1 MSDGDSKENTNKN
14 KDYYTDHKDNTY
26 EKNRE
31 HYKNVLLIGSPNVGK
46 SLTFNKLTGMT
57 AMVSNYPGTTVDIDE
72 GNFKY
77 DNKTIHITDPPGLY
91 DLNTIT
97 EEERVAKILVLDK
110 QFDLMVHVIDAKNI
124 DKSIGLTLQLIDAG
138 KEVILVLN
146 MMDELEKMGASVDR
160 DALSRDLGI
169 PIVLTSAAQN
179 KGLDELTRTIANYD
193 SIEDEILKESKTLLD
208 VDYGRSIEIAI
219 SKVKDNIHGDYAVS
233 KRYLA
238 VSLLEGDEDS
248 EKLIM
253 DEENYDGLSRIIEEE
268 KAKFDEPIKYL
279 TKLRLADY
287 AKYIRS
293 NYTTLDNVN
302 MQNSNSFAQKLS
314 MIMIHPFYGLIILAC
329 VLYFGLYLIVGVL
342 GAGILVDFLENTI
355 FGQYINPAVTG
366 IVVQYIP
373 WVEIQN
379 LFVGEYGIVT
389 LGLTYG
395 FGIILPIVSLFFIV
409 FSILEDSGYLPR
421 LALLVDNGFKKI
433 GLSGRSVIPFVLAVG
448 CGSMATMVTRT
459 LETKRER
466 NIATML
472 MALTIPCSAQLGVI
486 MALLSQHPS
495 SIWIWLAVI
504 VLNFVVI
511 GFLAKKFVPGAQPSF
526 FMELHPLRW
535 PKLSHIAKKTWTRL
549 ILYIKELIPIF
560 ILISII
566 IWALDLCG
574 IFQWIIGCISPII
587 NAIGLPSSTSA
598 SFILGF
604 FRRDFGAAGL
614 MTIQNQLT
622 GVQLLVASVTL
633 TLFLPCVAQLMIMIK
648 ERGVKLAGLI
658 AVMSIVLAFTMG
670 FIVNLILTSLN
681 VVL

>member
-1 MSDGDSKENTNKN
+1 MAKDIDSKNESNAKN
-14 KDYYTDHKDNTY
+14 DNPY
-26 EKNRE
+26 
-31 HYKNVLLIGSPNVGK
+31 YKNVLLIGSPNVGK

-72 GNFKY
+72 GNFTY
-77 DNKTIHITDPPGLY
+77 ENKTVHLTDPPGLY

-97 EEERVAKILVLDK
+97 EEERVAKLLVLDER
-110 QFDLMVHVIDAKNI
+110 FDLMVHVVDAKNI
-124 DKSIGLTLQLIDAG
+124 EKSIDLTLQLIDAG

-146 MMDELEKMGASVDR
+146 MMDELEAMGASVD
-160 DALSRDLGI
+160 AKGLSSELGI
-169 PIVLTSAAQN
+169 PVVLTAAAEN
-179 KGLDELTRTIANYD
+179 RGLEDLKHTIVNYD
-193 SIEDEILKESKTLLD
+193 SIENEILKESKTLLD
-208 VDYGRSIEIAI
+208 VDYGKSIEIAI
-219 SKVKDNIHGDYAVS
+219 SEIKNKITGNYAVS

-248 EKLIM
+248 ENLMKGKEDFSSL
-253 DEENYDGLSRIIEEE
+253 YQII
-268 KAKFDEPIKYL
+268 KKQRDKFDDPVKYL

-287 AKYIRS
+287 AKYIKS
-293 NYTTLDNVN
+293 TYTTIDSVNVLDKD
-302 MQNSNSFAQKLS
+302 SLGEKISR
-314 MIMIHPFYGLIILAC
+314 IMIHPIYGLIILAF

-342 GAGILVDFLENTI
+342 GAGILVDFFENTI
-355 FGQYINPAVTG
+355 FGQYINPAVTSV
-366 IVVQYIP
+366 VVQYIP
-373 WVEIQN
+373 WVPIQN

-421 LALLVDNGFKKI
+421 LALLVDNGFKRI

-448 CGSMATMVTRT
+448 CGSMAAMVTRT
-459 LETKRER
+459 LETRRER

-486 MALLSQHPS
+486 MALLSQHPK

-504 VLNFVVI
+504 ALNFVVL
-511 GFLAKKFVPGAQPSF
+511 GYLAKRFVPGAQPSF
-526 FMELHPLRW
+526 FMELPPLRW

-549 ILYIKELIPIF
+549 VMYIKELIPIF
-560 ILISII
+560 ILISVI

-574 IFQWIIGCISPII
+574 IFQWIIACISPVV
-587 NAIGLPSSTSA
+587 NAIGLPTSTSS
-598 SFILGF
+598 SFVLGF

-614 MTIQNQLT
+614 MAIQSQLT

-658 AVMSIVLAFTMG
+658 AIMSIVLAFTMG
-670 FIVNLILTSLN
+670 FIVNFLLTAFN

>member
-1 MSDGDSKENTNKN
+1 MAKDIDSKNESNAKN
-14 KDYYTDHKDNTY
+14 DNPY
-26 EKNRE
+26 
-31 HYKNVLLIGSPNVGK
+31 YKNVLLIGSPNVGK

-72 GNFKY
+72 GNFTY
-77 DNKTIHITDPPGLY
+77 ENKTVHLTDPPGLY

-97 EEERVAKILVLDK
+97 EEERVAKLLVLDER
-110 QFDLMVHVIDAKNI
+110 FDLMVHVVDAKNI
-124 DKSIGLTLQLIDAG
+124 EKSIDLTLQLIDAG

-146 MMDELEKMGASVDR
+146 MMDELEAMGASVD
-160 DALSRDLGI
+160 AKGLSSELGI
-169 PIVLTSAAQN
+169 PVVLTAAAEN
-179 KGLDELTRTIANYD
+179 RGLEDLKHTIVNYD
-193 SIEDEILKESKTLLD
+193 SIENEILKESKTLLD
-208 VDYGRSIEIAI
+208 VDYGKSIEIAI
-219 SKVKDNIHGDYAVS
+219 SEIKNKITGNYAVS

-248 EKLIM
+248 ENLMKGKEDFSSL
-253 DEENYDGLSRIIEEE
+253 YQII
-268 KAKFDEPIKYL
+268 KKQRDKFDDPVKYL

-287 AKYIRS
+287 AKYIKS
-293 NYTTLDNVN
+293 TYTTIDSVNVLDKD
-302 MQNSNSFAQKLS
+302 SLGEKISR
-314 MIMIHPFYGLIILAC
+314 IMIHPIYGLIILAF

-342 GAGILVDFLENTI
+342 GAGILVDFFENTI
-355 FGQYINPAVTG
+355 FGQYINPAVTSV
-366 IVVQYIP
+366 VVQYIP
-373 WVEIQN
+373 WVPIQN

-421 LALLVDNGFKKI
+421 LALLVDNGFKRI

-448 CGSMATMVTRT
+448 CGSMAAMVTRT
-459 LETKRER
+459 LETRRER

-486 MALLSQHPS
+486 MALLSQHPK

-504 VLNFVVI
+504 ALNFVVL
-511 GFLAKKFVPGAQPSF
+511 GYLAKRFVPGAQPSF
-526 FMELHPLRW
+526 FMELPPLRW

-549 ILYIKELIPIF
+549 VMYIKELIPIF
-560 ILISII
+560 ILISVI

-574 IFQWIIGCISPII
+574 IFQWIIACISPIV
-587 NAIGLPSSTSA
+587 NAIGLPTSTSS
-598 SFILGF
+598 SFVLGF

-614 MTIQNQLT
+614 MAIQSQLT

-658 AVMSIVLAFTMG
+658 AIMSIVLAFTMG
-670 FIVNLILTSLN
+670 FIVNFLLTAFN

>member
-1 MSDGDSKENTNKN
+1 MSKE
-14 KDYYTDHKDNTY
+14 
-26 EKNRE
+26 
-31 HYKNVLLIGSPNVGK
+31 
-46 SLTFNKLTGMT
+46 
-57 AMVSNYPGTTVDIDE
+57 
-72 GNFKY
+72 
-77 DNKTIHITDPPGLY
+77 
-91 DLNTIT
+91 
-97 EEERVAKILVLDK
+97 
-110 QFDLMVHVIDAKNI
+110 
-124 DKSIGLTLQLIDAG
+124 
-138 KEVILVLN
+138 
-146 MMDELEKMGASVDR
+146 
-160 DALSRDLGI
+160 LGI
-169 PIVLTSAAQN
+169 PIVLTSAAEN
-179 KGLDELTRTIANYD
+179 RGLEELKHVIVHYD
-193 SIEDEILKESKTLLD
+193 SIEDEILSESKTLLD

-219 SKVKDNIHGDYAVS
+219 SEIKNNIIGDYAVS

-248 EKLIM
+248 ENLVK
-253 DEENYDGLSRIIEEE
+253 DSENYAQLSEVINKQ
-268 KAKFDEPIKYL
+268 KAKFDQPIKYL

-287 AKYIRS
+287 AKYIKS
-293 NYTTLDNVN
+293 NYTTIDSVNLQDND
-302 MQNSNSFAQKLS
+302 SLGEKLS
-314 MIMIHPFYGLIILAC
+314 RIMIHPIYGLIILAC

-355 FGQYINPAVTG
+355 FGQYINPAVTSV
-366 IVVQYIP
+366 VVQYIP
-373 WVEIQN
+373 WVPIQN

-421 LALLVDNGFKKI
+421 LALLVDNGFKRI

-448 CGSMATMVTRT
+448 CGSMAAMVTRT
-459 LETKRER
+459 LETRRER

-486 MALLSQHPS
+486 MALLSQHPK
-495 SIWIWLAVI
+495 SIWIWLGVI
-504 VLNFVVI
+504 VFNFVVI
-511 GFLAKKFVPGAQPSF
+511 GYLAKRFVPGAQPSF
-526 FMELHPLRW
+526 FMELPPLRW

-549 ILYIKELIPIF
+549 VMYIKELIPIF
-560 ILISII
+560 ILISVI

-574 IFQWIIGCISPII
+574 IFQWIIACISPIV
-587 NAIGLPSSTSA
+587 NAIGLPTSTSS
-598 SFILGF
+598 SFVLGF

-614 MTIQNQLT
+614 MSIQSQLT

-648 ERGVKLAGLI
+648 ERGVKLASII

-670 FIVNLILTSLN
+670 FIVNLLLTAFN

>member
-1 MSDGDSKENTNKN
+1 MAKDIDSKNDSNAQN
-14 KDYYTDHKDNTY
+14 DNPY
-26 EKNRE
+26 
-31 HYKNVLLIGSPNVGK
+31 YKNVLLIGSPNVGK

-72 GNFKY
+72 GNFTY
-77 DNKTIHITDPPGLY
+77 EEKTVHLTDPPGLY

-97 EEERVAKILVLDK
+97 EEERVAKLLVLDER
-110 QFDLMVHVIDAKNI
+110 FDLMVHVVDAKNI
-124 DKSIGLTLQLIDAG
+124 EKSIDLTLQLIDAG

-146 MMDELEKMGASVDR
+146 MMDELEAMGASVD
-160 DALSRDLGI
+160 AKGLSSELGI
-169 PIVLTSAAQN
+169 PVVLTAAAEN
-179 KGLDELTRTIANYD
+179 RGLDELKHTIVNYD
-193 SIEDEILKESKTLLD
+193 SIENEILKESNTLLD

-219 SKVKDNIHGDYAVS
+219 SEIKDNISGKYAVS

-248 EKLIM
+248 ENLVKEKEDYSKL
-253 DEENYDGLSRIIEEE
+253 SQIIEKQ
-268 KAKFDEPIKYL
+268 KAKFDEPVKYL

-287 AKYIRS
+287 AKYIKS
-293 NYTTLDNVN
+293 NYTTIDSVNV
-302 MQNSNSFAQKLS
+302 QDKDSLGEKISR
-314 MIMIHPFYGLIILAC
+314 IMIHPIYGLIILAF

-355 FGQYINPAVTG
+355 FGQYINPAVTAV
-366 IVVQYIP
+366 VVQYIP
-373 WVEIQN
+373 WVPIQN

-421 LALLVDNGFKKI
+421 LALLVDNGFKRI

-448 CGSMATMVTRT
+448 CGSMAAMVTRT
-459 LETKRER
+459 LETRRER

-486 MALLSQHPS
+486 MALLSQHPR

-504 VLNFVVI
+504 ALNFVVL
-511 GFLAKKFVPGAQPSF
+511 GYLAKRFVPGAQPSF
-526 FMELHPLRW
+526 FMELPPLRW

-549 ILYIKELIPIF
+549 VMYIKELIPIF
-560 ILISII
+560 ILISVI

-574 IFQWIIGCISPII
+574 IFQWIIACISPVVH
-587 NAIGLPSSTSA
+587 AIGLPTSTSS
-598 SFILGF
+598 SFVLGF

-614 MTIQNQLT
+614 MTIQSQLT

-648 ERGVKLAGLI
+648 ERGAKLAGLI

-670 FIVNLILTSLN
+670 FIVNFLLTAFN

>member
-1 MSDGDSKENTNKN
+1 MGKDTNSKIDSEDKKSINNDKA
-14 KDYYTDHKDNTY
+14 Y
-26 EKNRE
+26 
-31 HYKNVLLIGSPNVGK
+31 YKNVLLIGSPNVGK

-57 AMVSNYPGTTVDIDE
+57 AVVSNYPGTTVDIDE
-72 GNFKY
+72 GNFTY
-77 DNKTIHITDPPGLY
+77 EDKTVHITDPPGLY

-97 EEERVAKILVLDK
+97 EEERVAKLLVLDE
-110 QFDLMVHVIDAKNI
+110 QFDLMVHVVDAKNI
-124 DKSIGLTLQLIDAG
+124 EKSIDLTLQLIEAG

-146 MMDELEKMGASVDR
+146 MMDELEKIGASI
-160 DALSRDLGI
+160 DAESLSHELGI
-169 PIVLTSAAQN
+169 PIVLTAAAEN
-179 KGLDELTRTIANYD
+179 RGLDDLKHTIVNYD
-193 SIEDEILKESKTLLD
+193 SIENNILNESKTLLD

-219 SKVKDNIHGDYAVS
+219 SEIKNNIKGSYPVS

-248 EKLIM
+248 ENLVKEKEDYAL
-253 DEENYDGLSRIIEEE
+253 LSKVIDAQ
-268 KAKFDEPIKYL
+268 KAKFDQPVKYL

-287 AKYIRS
+287 AKYIKS
-293 NYTTLDNVN
+293 NYTTIDSVNVQDND
-302 MQNSNSFAQKLS
+302 SLGEKLS
-314 MIMIHPFYGLIILAC
+314 RIMIHPIYGLIILAC

-355 FGQYINPAVTG
+355 FGQYINPAVTAV
-366 IVVQYIP
+366 VVQYIP
-373 WVEIQN
+373 WVPIQN

-459 LETKRER
+459 LETRRER

-486 MALLSQHPS
+486 MALLSQHQNA
-495 SIWIWLAVI
+495 IWIWLLVI
-504 VLNFVVI
+504 LFNFVVI
-511 GFLAKKFVPGAQPSF
+511 GFLAKRFVPGAQPSF
-526 FMELHPLRW
+526 FMELPPLRW

-549 ILYIKELIPIF
+549 VMYIKELIPIF
-560 ILISII
+560 ILISVI

-574 IFQWIIGCISPII
+574 IFQWIIACISPVV
-587 NAIGLPSSTSA
+587 NAIGLPTSTRSS
-598 SFILGF
+598 FVLGF

-670 FIVNLILTSLN
+670 FIVNLILTSLH

>member
-1 MSDGDSKENTNKN
+1 MAKDIDSKNESNAKN
-14 KDYYTDHKDNTY
+14 DNPY
-26 EKNRE
+26 
-31 HYKNVLLIGSPNVGK
+31 YKNVLLIGSPNVGK

-72 GNFKY
+72 GNFTY
-77 DNKTIHITDPPGLY
+77 ENKTVHLTDPPGLY

-97 EEERVAKILVLDK
+97 EEERVAKLLVLDER
-110 QFDLMVHVIDAKNI
+110 FDLMVHVVDAKNI
-124 DKSIGLTLQLIDAG
+124 EKSIDLTLQLIDAG

-146 MMDELEKMGASVDR
+146 MMDELEAMGASVD
-160 DALSRDLGI
+160 AKGLSSELGI
-169 PIVLTSAAQN
+169 PVVLTAAAEN
-179 KGLDELTRTIANYD
+179 RGLEDLKHTIVNYD
-193 SIEDEILKESKTLLD
+193 SIDDEILKESKTLLD
-208 VDYGRSIEIAI
+208 VDYGKSIEIAI
-219 SKVKDNIHGDYAVS
+219 SEIKNKITGNYAVS

-248 EKLIM
+248 ENLMKGKEDFSSL
-253 DEENYDGLSRIIEEE
+253 YQII
-268 KAKFDEPIKYL
+268 KKQRDKFDDPVKYL

-287 AKYIRS
+287 AKYIKS
-293 NYTTLDNVN
+293 TYTTIDSVNVLDKD
-302 MQNSNSFAQKLS
+302 SLGEKISR
-314 MIMIHPFYGLIILAC
+314 IMIHPIYGLIILAF

-342 GAGILVDFLENTI
+342 GAGILVDFFENTI
-355 FGQYINPAVTG
+355 FGQYINPAVTSV
-366 IVVQYIP
+366 VVQYIP
-373 WVEIQN
+373 WVPIQN

-421 LALLVDNGFKKI
+421 LALLVDNGFKRI

-448 CGSMATMVTRT
+448 CGSMAAMVTRT
-459 LETKRER
+459 LETRRER

-486 MALLSQHPS
+486 MALLSQHPK

-504 VLNFVVI
+504 ALNFVVL
-511 GFLAKKFVPGAQPSF
+511 GYLAKRFVPGAQPSF
-526 FMELHPLRW
+526 FMELPPLRW

-549 ILYIKELIPIF
+549 VMYIKELIPIF
-560 ILISII
+560 ILISVI

-574 IFQWIIGCISPII
+574 IFQWIIACISPVV
-587 NAIGLPSSTSA
+587 NAIGLPTSTSS
-598 SFILGF
+598 SFVLGF

-614 MTIQNQLT
+614 MAIQSQLT

-658 AVMSIVLAFTMG
+658 AIMSIVLAFTMG
-670 FIVNLILTSLN
+670 FIVNFLLTAFN